1 MTRMRLFGLSIVAVA
16 LGAMLGAGAHVLAQS
31 SGGFGPG
38 HAMGRGFGGPGMR
51 MFGRLGKE
59 LGITDAQRQQIKT
72 IMQQH
77 REEIGPLAKTA
88 LDAREALM
96 DAARNNA
103 DDGTL
108 QQKATDLGTAESQL
122 ALARA
127 KVQGQIFTQVLTADQ
142 QKKALA
148 LRDQMKTRM
157 QQRMQR
163 KGAGSGVK

>member
-16 LGAMLGAGAHVLAQS
+16 LGAMLGAGAHVLAQG
-31 SGGFGPG
+31 SGGFGG
-38 HAMGRGFGGPGMR
+38 HAMGRGFGGPGMQ

-148 LRDQMKTRM
+148 LRDQMKARM
-157 QQRMQR
+157 QQHMQR
-163 KGAGSGVK
+163 KGAASGLK